1 MRAAIYARVSTR
13 DKGQDADLQLRELRE
28 YAQQRGWTVTS
39 EYLDEGISGS
49 KDSRPE
55 FNRLMLD
62 AKQRRIDYVLVWKLD
77 RFGRSLKHLVNAL
90 AELEALSVS
99 FVSLRDAFDLTTP
112 AGRLMFG
119 VVAAMAEFERDLI
132 RERVK
137 AGIANAR
144 AKGRRVGRQPIVI
157 DRAKLAAMRA
167 DGQTI
172 RAIAQRLGCSRSF
185 VHKTLSASA

>member
-55 FNRLMLD
+55 LNRLMLD

-157 DRAKLAAMRA
+157 DRAKLTAMRSS
-167 DGQTI
+167 GHTI
-172 RAIAQRLGCSRSF
+172 RAIAQTLGCSRSL
-185 VHKTLSASA
+185 VHKTLA